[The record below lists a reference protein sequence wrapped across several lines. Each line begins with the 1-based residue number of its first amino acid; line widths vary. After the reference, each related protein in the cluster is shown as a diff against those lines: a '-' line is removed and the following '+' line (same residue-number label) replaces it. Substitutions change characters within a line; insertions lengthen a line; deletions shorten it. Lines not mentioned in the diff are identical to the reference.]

1 MFRSLNICNF
11 RRFNELRIDQLSNI
25 NLFAGRNNSGKTSLL
40 EAVFL
45 LAGAGNA
52 RVAMDPYVLRSWQP
66 GDGAQANWPFWK
78 QFFADLD
85 TRRSI
90 RIEGEHTV
98 HGRLG
103 LGITSGRQPVAEIPL
118 ARTDRV
124 AETSINGERSLTFEY
139 SGPSGAEVNSRI
151 IVNDEAAR
159 VEQGNITVPFSSII
173 LLPRIKRSIQ
183 DDAMRLGQLRQ
194 RKQGDLVL
202 RALQTVEP
210 KLQSIE
216 DNSSSGTPMIWG
228 DIGLSELIPL
238 SVMGEGMTQIAR
250 MVLAI
255 ATTSDGIVLIDEV
268 EIGIHHSAL
277 VNMWRV
283 VDEAAKQFRV
293 QIFATTHS
301 FECVTAAHKSLS
313 AERFR
318 LHRLEVSD
326 EESRCITYEPES
338 IDSAVRH
345 DLEVR

>member
-1 MFRSLNICNF
+1 MFKSLNVRNF

-40 EAVFL
+40 EAIFL

-85 TRRSI
+85 TGRSI

-103 LGITSGRQPVAEIPL
+103 LGITSGRQHIAEIPL
-118 ARTDRV
+118 GRTEKV
-124 AETSINGERSLTFEY
+124 AETSTFNEHSLTFAY
-139 SGPSGAEVNSRI
+139 IGPSGAEVNSRI

-183 DDAMRLGQLRQ
+183 DDAIRLGQLRQ
-194 RKQGDLVL
+194 RKQGGLVL
-202 RALQTVEP
+202 KALQAVEP

-228 DIGLSELIPL
+228 DVGLSELIPL

-250 MVLAI
+250 MVLAA
-255 ATTSDGIVLIDEV
+255 ATTPDGIVLVDEI
-268 EIGIHHSAL
+268 ENGIHHSAL
-277 VNMWRV
+277 TNMWRV
-283 VDEAAKQFRV
+283 VDEAARQFHV

-301 FECVTAAHKSLS
+301 HECVISAHESLS
-313 AERFR
+313 ADRFR
-318 LHRLEVSD
+318 LHRLEASD
-326 EESRCITYEPES
+326 EESRCVTYDPES
-338 IDSAVRH
+338 IDSAISH